1 MRLILHAAVLSLA
14 CAAGLACA
22 ATTPPAP
29 LMPVLPPPDI
39 ILDGVAKPALPPA
52 AQAAPQSA
60 AQSATPAMP
69 PSAKPDTDASTRA
82 SIDRVLAGDWRRPAN
97 SARDRYRHPRETLGF
112 FEFRDNLTVIEIWP
126 SGGWYAELLAP
137 ALRGHGHYIGI
148 IPKPSAAG
156 DEKERAS
163 TQRGNDGLRAQF
175 AKRPDL
181 FDRAELR
188 ESDNAAPDLGPPGS
202 ADLVLTFRNAHNW
215 VMAGN
220 EQSMFK
226 AFYAVLK
233 PGGTLGVVD
242 HRAAPNQPPAE
253 MQTSGYLPQAYVIA
267 LAEAAGFRL
276 AGKSEVNANPRDT
289 KDYPDGVWTLPP
301 SLAKGDTDRAKYLAI
316 GESDRMT
323 LRFTKP

>member
-1 MRLILHAAVLSLA
+1 MRPMLHAAALSLA
-14 CAAGLACA
+14 CVAGLASA
-22 ATTPPAP
+22 ATTTTTTPP

-39 ILDGVAKPALPPA
+39 ILDGAAKASPPA
-52 AQAAPQSA
+52 A
-60 AQSATPAMP
+60 AQMSTAT
-69 PSAKPDTDASTRA
+69 TDNGASTRA
-82 SIDRVLAGDWRRPAN
+82 ALDRVLAGDWRSPAN
-97 SARDRYRHPRETLGF
+97 SARDKYRHPRETLGF
-112 FEFRDNLTVIEIWP
+112 FGFRDDQTVIEIWP

-137 ALRGHGHYIGI
+137 ALREHGHYIGI
-148 IPKPSAAG
+148 IPKTSSR

-163 TQRGNDGLRAQF
+163 TQRGNDALRAKF
-175 AKRPDL
+175 AKRPDV
-181 FDRAELR
+181 FDKAELR
-188 ESDNAAPDLGPPGS
+188 ESDNAAPDLGPPAS

-220 EQSMFK
+220 EQAMFK

-253 MQTSGYLPQAYVIA
+253 MQTSGYLPEAYVIA

-289 KDYPDGVWTLPP
+289 KDYPGGVWTLPP
-301 SLAKGDTDRAKYLAI
+301 SLAKGDDDRAKYLAI